1 MSIRERWHD
10 LIPDAGELVGDLVD
24 RYTDRRRRAYR
35 DRYLV
40 TALDAA
46 DDLIQLATDP
56 VAVQLAVWFH
66 RAAHSDGASRA
77 DDAKASARLAAE
89 LLPRYGVSAT
99 RVAEVERL
107 IRLTGSPDQTPA
119 AEDDPNG
126 AVVHDA
132 AMAVTASA
140 PAAYQTHA
148 AEVRRTARDR
158 ERYAEQRH
166 REIEQLL
173 RTGIFRT
180 PLARDLM
187 EAAARANL
195 EHERELTDEVIP
207 ARWRGWEIA
216 ALRAVAVFGALA
228 ATSLTVVGSW
238 SPWSEPASDGAPG
251 GVTVLLGLSG
261 LVLTAVLYQ
270 LGRES
275 DRRARIAAG
284 GIAATGLIAFVVC
297 LVRMPEVNPANG
309 IGLRVP
315 LFLTAAPLLMLSAGA
330 AVAAGLLRARTRRHV
345 PERNRGQVLA
355 WLGTAAVVVLLL
367 VYAAVPLAQSY
378 VVSNNEHLSESST
391 PGQPAPAS
399 TLDGTVLWSVGNRSA
414 GPFADAVATRHG
426 IAVPDRSGGVLMLDG
441 QTGEQRWNYRR
452 SDVLDER
459 PKLFAL
465 AGGAALLV
473 RWDDA
478 GDLVLDTAT
487 GRRIATWPP
496 GSRDKHRDLE
506 SVDPLVT
513 GQSVSKGSD
522 KLRGTDLDGHT
533 RWTYEPGRCLNIS
546 AEAAN
551 EAVVA
556 FLDSSCGDSDRLVG
570 LDLRTGK
577 ELWSQDRPDMPL
589 GPIAADG
596 VVVVVEGPE
605 SALPDLGEL
614 RAIDPRSGNDVWRT
628 PAPSG
633 DCIRPVPA
641 GGLLILACET
651 GNLTRFVA
659 VEAATGR
666 TAWQHQT
673 PEVEGNRYAVSASSR
688 VVIGTN
694 DTGKGCKV
702 LSVDRT
708 GAQTVD
714 VRAPEITADNY
725 CRSIVY
731 ALGDLI
737 MIETDEGAIALR

>member
-1 MSIRERWHD
+1 VSIRERWHD
-10 LIPDAGELVGDLVD
+10 LIPDAGELAADLAD
-24 RYTDRRRRAYR
+24 RYTDKRRRAYR

-40 TALDAA
+40 TAMDAA

-56 VAVQLAVWFH
+56 VAVRLAVWFH

-77 DDAKASARLAAE
+77 DDAEASARLAAE

-107 IRLTGSPDQTPA
+107 IRLTGSPDQTPV

-148 AEVRRTARDR
+148 AEVRRTTGDR

-180 PLARDLM
+180 PLARDRT
-187 EAAARANL
+187 ESAARANL
-195 EHERELTDEVIP
+195 EHERELIDEVIP
-207 ARWRGWEIA
+207 ARWRGWDIA
-216 ALRAVAVFGALA
+216 ALRALAVFGTLA
-228 ATSLTVVGSW
+228 ATFLAVAGSR
-238 SPWSEPASDGAPG
+238 SPWSEPTGDDAPG
-251 GVTVLLGLSG
+251 WVAILLGLGG

-270 LGRES
+270 LSLTSE
-275 DRRARIAAG
+275 RRARIAAA
-284 GIAATGLIAFVVC
+284 GIAAAGLIALAVC
-297 LVRMPEVNPANG
+297 LLRMPVVNPANG
-309 IGLRVP
+309 VGLRVP
-315 LFLTAAPLLMLSAGA
+315 LFLAAAVLLVLSAGA
-330 AVAAGLLRARTRRHV
+330 ALAAGLLRARTRRHI
-345 PERNRGQVLA
+345 PDRNRGQVLA
-355 WLGTAAVVVLLL
+355 WLGTAAVVVLLM
-367 VYAAVPLAQSY
+367 VYATEPLARSY
-378 VVSNNEHLSESST
+378 VLSRDEHLTSSGE
-391 PGQPAPAS
+391 PGKPAPAS

-414 GPFADAVATRHG
+414 GRIADAVATRHG

-441 QTGEQRWNYRR
+441 QTGEQRWNYQR
-452 SDVLDER
+452 SDVRGDL
-459 PKLFAL
+459 PKLYAL

-473 RWDDA
+473 RWEDA
-478 GDLVLDTAT
+478 GDLVLDTAA

-506 SVDPLVT
+506 SIDPLVT

-533 RWTYEPGRCLNIS
+533 RWTYEPGRCLNLS

-577 ELWSQDRPDMPL
+577 ELWSQDRPDMPF

-605 SALPDLGEL
+605 SALPNLGEL

-641 GGLLILACET
+641 GGLLVLACET

-659 VEAATGR
+659 VETATGR

-673 PEVEGNRYAVSASSR
+673 AEVESNRYAVSASGR
-688 VVIGTN
+688 VVIRTN
-694 DTGKGCKV
+694 DTNKGCKV
-702 LSVDRT
+702 ISADRT
-708 GAQTVD
+708 GVHTVD

-731 ALGDLI
+731 ALGDLV
-737 MIETDEGAIALR
+737 MVETDEGAVALR